1 MVECITVFLPFSTL
15 REIERD
21 GVLIKNN
28 ILKQEGQW
36 TLDRSTESLSG
47 REDVKPQ
54 LHCDDSG
61 YDSSRT
67 DGKIG
72 MHQDESGWKK
82 RKSSINTMSH
92 NAPTGCAQL
101 IYESTTTHD
110 SSATIHHG

>member
-1 MVECITVFLPFSTL
+1 MVECITVFLSFSTL

-82 RKSSINTMSH
+82 KKIQHQYDVSQCSNGVCTVNLRIH
-92 NAPTGCAQL
+92 
-101 IYESTTTHD
+101 YD
-110 SSATIHHG
+110 S